1 MNRLAE
7 AAFPPLVAKG
17 DFYPLLVGC

>member
-17 DFYPLLVGC
+17 DFYPLLIGC